1 MEIRDVIKGRRSI
14 RKYKPDEIPENV
26 IREIIEDARW
36 APSGGNTQPWELYVA
51 TGESL
56 RKFKEANQRNFLEGV
71 PAASDIAMQQDWP
84 EVMKNRYQ
92 ALAKSTLASQNIDRK
107 DRQARQQYNADMFS
121 LFEAP
126 GLILFCLDK
135 ALSEE
140 YAMLSIGMLLQTVC
154 LLAHNRGLGTCILA
168 ASILYPHLARKI
180 LSVPESKNVIIGI
193 SIGYPDWEAPV
204 NNFKRERAELDEF
217 VSWLK

>member
-1 MEIRDVIKGRRSI
+1 MDIREVVKGRRSI
-14 RKYKPDEIPENV
+14 RKYKPDEVPEKL

-56 RKFKEANQRNFLEGV
+56 RKFKEANRRDFLAEV
-71 PAASDIAMQQDWP
+71 PMAPDIAMQQDWP
-84 EVMKNRYQ
+84 EVTKNRYR
-92 ALAKSTLASQNIDRK
+92 AVVKNTLTSQNIDRK
-107 DRQARQQYNADMFS
+107 DQQARQQYNADMFS
-121 LFEAP
+121 LFDAP

-135 ALSEE
+135 ALSVE

-154 LLAHNRGLGTCILA
+154 LLAHDRGLGTCILA

-193 SIGYPDWEAPV
+193 AIGYPDWEAPV
-204 NNFKRERAELDEF
+204 NNFKRERAGLDEF
-217 VSWLK
+217 VSWLR